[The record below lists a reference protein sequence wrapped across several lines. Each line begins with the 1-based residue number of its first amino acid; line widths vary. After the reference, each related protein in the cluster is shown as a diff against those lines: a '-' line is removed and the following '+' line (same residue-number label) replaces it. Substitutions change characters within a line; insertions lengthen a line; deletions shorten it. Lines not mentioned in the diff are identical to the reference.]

1 MHLTCI
7 GAAKRPHTEVRAG
20 AYRGRCRDARD
31 GMLALRGATATTS
44 ITPAPPSWRG
54 ARRGEDTLSL
64 FACFR
69 LALLI
74 L

>member
-7 GAAKRPHTEVRAG
+7 GATERPHTEVRAG

-44 ITPAPPSWRG
+44 ITPGPAVLAGLAG
-54 ARRGEDTLSL
+54 AKTR
-64 FACFR
+64 
-69 LALLI
+69 
-74 L
+74 